1 MCAPIVS
8 SIYFIMSKISA
19 MYMETKIMKYSNPSF
34 NSKFM
39 TEKELEERDSVNSY
53 VKNHCKYNLL
63 TVGGRNLM
71 NQVSS
76 QSILED
82 EVVEQLKSKKTLLAQ
97 LEQLNGGGE
106 NSEKIKVLEDEIDQL
121 KAFHM
126 QINENRAVDTGSYK
140 YPKRDK

>member
-1 MCAPIVS
+1 
-8 SIYFIMSKISA
+8 
-19 MYMETKIMKYSNPSF
+19 
-34 NSKFM
+34 
-39 TEKELEERDSVNSY
+39 
-53 VKNHCKYNLL
+53 
-63 TVGGRNLM
+63 M

>member
-76 QSILED
+76 
-82 EVVEQLKSKKTLLAQ
+82 
-97 LEQLNGGGE
+97 
-106 NSEKIKVLEDEIDQL
+106 
-121 KAFHM
+121 
-126 QINENRAVDTGSYK
+126 
-140 YPKRDK
+140 